1 MGSGEAC
8 EPIGGFLLSIVF
20 MLDLT
25 GVVIFE
31 VSGCMFLFAKGLI
44 MLVELEPPP
53 LLLAFFT
60 ALWSLKACAY
70 IVLNRESLSDS
81 KRSLVDFLLKL
92 YLLELPL
99 FAAILEL

>member
-20 MLDLT
+20 RLDLT

-44 MLVELEPPP
+44 MLVELEPP